1 MVVIAATENKLRQ
14 ILVPKREFAVKKLT
28 VLALGKVWKHLELKQ
43 TEFKLL

>member
-1 MVVIAATENKLRQ
+1 MVVIAATENKLGQ
-14 ILVPKREFAVKKLT
+14 VSVPRRELAVKKLT